1 MKSPERVLS
10 VLIGLIIPVEWDD
23 KGHISAIALSTYD
36 EEEYL
41 ISNNEKFEELIG
53 FLRQEVEVTGNISGS
68 DKKKSLYVHNF
79 VPKYNSGPKI
89 E

>member
-10 VLIGLIIPVEWDD
+10 VLSGIIIPVEWDD
-23 KGHISAIALSTYD
+23 KGHISAIALSTFD

-41 ISNNEKFEELIG
+41 ISNSEELIG
-53 FLRQEVEVTGNISGS
+53 FLRQEVEVTGNISAS
-68 DKKKSLYVHNF
+68 DKKKSVFVHNF

-89 E
+89 Q